1 MVVQDWS
8 ELRPTIVNL
17 GLGILI
23 LRVDIEFGR
32 SGIPSCY
39 SNLSKLSLIDLA
51 SKGFEAVD

>member
-1 MVVQDWS
+1 MV
-8 ELRPTIVNL
+8 NFA
-17 GLGILI
+17 LGILI

-51 SKGFEAVD
+51 SKGFEAVDW

>member
-1 MVVQDWS
+1 MV
-8 ELRPTIVNL
+8 NFA
-17 GLGILI
+17 LGILI

-51 SKGFEAVD
+51 STGFEVVD

>member
-32 SGIPSCY
+32 LGMPSYY
-39 SNLSKLSLIDLA
+39 SNLSRLCLIDLA
-51 SKGFEAVD
+51 SIGL